1 MICGNTS
8 IQLGARNIPVTVEE
22 THAVAE
28 KNNYS
33 NSCNHMQLLLID
45 RLLHLYKDDHTQV

>member
-28 KNNYS
+28 KKQLQQL
-33 NSCNHMQLLLID
+33 MQPYATFVD
-45 RLLHLYKDDHTQV
+45 